1 MKELK
6 IGEKVTITFE
16 AVEQTSCVGCCF
28 NDGGT
33 CLNPT
38 INWDIGGLQCC
49 SGNRSDGKDVIFK
62 LVNV

>member
-1 MKELK
+1 MKEIK
-6 IGEKVTITFE
+6 IGERLTITLE

-28 NDGGT
+28 DGGD
-33 CLNPT
+33 
-38 INWDIGGLQCC
+38 NWDIGGLQCC

>member
-6 IGEKVTITFE
+6 IGERVTITLE

-28 NDGGT
+28 DGGDT
-33 CLNPT
+33 CLDPT

-49 SGNRSDGKDVIFK
+49 SANHSDGKDVIFK